1 MYFSGRIMKLSA
13 RKGAITI
20 PSLKYFYRSD
30 RIRTSLANADGNSSP
45 GSGANSSE
53 HPSSTA
59 VNIAALLASPVGE
72 VMKSD
77 VAILETSA
85 TAEEAVNAMQ
95 EKSARSI
102 LVSNKG
108 EVVGIVSKTDIL
120 FKITSQGRN
129 PAKVK
134 LREIMTSPVLAVN
147 PQTTI
152 KEALALMDKNKVRQV
167 MVHAYAAAL
176 GMLTKEDI
184 SERIERISLA
194 VEENAISGGAACII
208 DTKSITYTMDASK
221 AKYQCPYCGSPFDTT
236 EGLSKHIDRLHEE
249 AGVLEGDYRK
259 MMK

>member
-1 MYFSGRIMKLSA
+1 M
-13 RKGAITI
+13 T
-20 PSLKYFYRSD
+20 
-30 RIRTSLANADGNSSP
+30 SP
-45 GSGANSSE
+45 GNGPGAE
-53 HPSSTA
+53 HASVA
-59 VNIAALLASPVGE
+59 AGNIAALLASPVGE

-77 VAILETSA
+77 IAILETSS
-85 TAEEAVNAMQ
+85 TAEEALTAMQ
-95 EKSARSI
+95 EKNARSI

-108 EVVGIVSKTDIL
+108 EVVGIVSKTDVL
-120 FKITSQGRN
+120 FKVTSQGRN
-129 PAKVK
+129 PGKVK

-176 GMLTKEDI
+176 GMLFREDV
-184 SERIERISLA
+184 SERMEKISLS
-194 VEENAISGGAACII
+194 VEENAISGSAACII
-208 DTKSITYTMDASK
+208 DTKAISYTVNASK
-221 AKYQCPYCGSPFDTT
+221 ANFQCPYCGSPFDTT